1 MGEIGLFFASGPNHC
16 MSSPPPPLWNHQRRG
31 RKRRRLFLCPLLL
44 LLFLGLLPCRG
55 GGGGDISRW
64 KRAFGTTRPRGRG
77 RKKRRKAAFHF
88 LHPPTDGDAAS
99 QKDRQQKQSLRPL
112 LFLWLL
118 LPLWIG
124 DSTESG
130 KGGKE
135 EGNPPFLRYGG

>member
-1 MGEIGLFFASGPNHC
+1 MWERSASFLLLVQITACRLPL
-16 MSSPPPPLWNHQRRG
+16 PPPLEPPTTREEE
-31 RKRRRLFLCPLLL
+31 KTAFLCPLLL
-44 LLFLGLLPCRG
+44 LLFLGLLPCR

-77 RKKRRKAAFHF
+77 RKKRRKAAFLF
-88 LHPPTDGDAAS
+88 LHPPTDADAAS
-99 QKDRQQKQSLRPL
+99 QRDRQQKQSLRPL